1 MMKKTLLLI
10 ALFTVSLFSFGQTEE
25 TFTFEDS
32 YDGSSSYYEN
42 GRRISLQNRF
52 KIYGQLTDQIGV
64 SSTHACGNE
73 EISSVF
79 DEIGGFYM
87 FYTSFYLKR
96 FYMKVT
102 NQDRTSIDNTKD
114 IYLNGYHFSDL
125 VFHYK
130 IPKSVYNTNPNV
142 NNGYTLI
149 DLSTIPGLDLDVTI
163 IDKIMF
169 ENPPKEA
176 YVYIDDVVYTAQ
188 SYSNEIFPLMQ
199 MPEISN
205 IQPNSVDV
213 SSEFILSEPYNERGF
228 AYSTT
233 DETPTEAEGAT
244 LIPVAGGSSFDIFTG
259 TISNMTVDAEY
270 YIRAYAKTDDG
281 IRYSF
286 PISTMSGASSVLR
299 MSSNGEEIE
308 NNSTTTSLTN
318 NTDMGSALV
327 GESITHTYTISN
339 IGNETYSITTNP
351 LMNLETLDGIF
362 DATEPLLFNSIAPL
376 ATEDFTVTAT
386 HSTIGIYTNNVKAIN
401 GAETDFTF
409 PVKATF
415 YNKAEFSGYTF
426 YSYKEDS
433 VEITATV
440 KPNFSPTSIRM
451 DYGLSF
457 DVPDHTDYNGTLFS
471 ESNSNTFKIR
481 FPILRPGTKHY
492 FRLTATNAAGSTES
506 SYYIL
511 TTTPELPILNTNEVI
526 PLNEGET
533 KIISNSYLDV
543 EDPNQHVIKMTIQ
556 SLPTHGNITNDGTIV
571 EEGQYFTQAD
581 VDAELISYIHDGTD
595 TSEDSLI
602 VVISN
607 DNLSLDPTTIQFAI
621 TTINDAPTVIPQTRI
636 GEKGIPITFTVEHFT
651 DNTFDEESDALQ
663 KIKITA
669 LPTSGT
675 LKLGDDDIV
684 LNQEIPID
692 QTANITYVNSEE
704 GNFVFEWNGFTNAY
718 ADINAPVGI
727 TIGADVT
734 TPIISSWEMNITE
747 DQAAPIPTTKW
758 TDNYS
763 DAQPLTKI
771 AILQIG
777 TGITVKLSGQTLTAP
792 VEVLASDLE
801 NLQVVPDANFNGTV
815 INRWDATDGTLY
827 TDGDQQWKVII
838 QPVDDLPTA
847 GVINLSGE
855 EDTDITFDSTV
866 FGAIYNDVDSDGLT
880 HIRFDLTN
888 TNGSLTLNDID
899 VSNSN
904 ISIADIDQV
913 IYTPA
918 PNEYGNKMDSIHYI
932 VKNVNGESLD
942 SYAIYISLTSVD
954 DPPTNQGFTV
964 TLREDEIYNFT
975 FAQFNQ
981 NYQDVELAIQSKLKI
996 SQLPTNGKL
1005 LLNQVPV
1012 TLNQEIDR
1020 EDIALLSYSP
1030 KPNQSGDNFDLFRFQ
1045 SSDGALYSQDYDVV
1059 INVTPVVDAVE
1070 VGFIHALHFTGS
1082 GYVEVPYI
1090 QNIPTE
1096 CTFELMVKPV
1106 LQNSTQVITTSLINH
1121 KGFEFGINQSN
1132 EWYIKTGNG
1141 TSTTETVIQ
1150 TISNFNQWYKIM
1162 IVTGNNAKIAIIENS
1177 ENHNIEDIGT
1187 IIKSDS
1193 PTMIIGRDYG
1203 SSSNFFN
1210 GAIDEMTIWD
1220 GARTVDQAKDIYSLI
1235 QLTTPNILGYW
1246 DFNAIEATIIK
1257 DQIGTHN
1264 GYIHGNPYFEST
1276 GQVIFNQTQ
1285 EETAKTVS
1293 VKVIDWEGQST
1304 PIEQVSTIGGTT
1316 TVSPPYQLIFTP
1328 ATNFTGVAEITYQ
1341 LSGASN
1347 STATHYIKVINE
1359 DDAPIAIPQTIH
1371 MGESGIV
1378 NIAAERF
1385 TDNYSDADGDLLEKI
1400 IITSIPIESQGVLTH
1415 NGVAVVADQEITL
1428 ADLTTYGLVFTKE
1441 TSFEGT
1447 ASFNWNVEA
1456 NGKVSQTAAYV
1467 NLIVNPIISPL
1478 VIVNNTLDVREDEP
1492 YPITQSVFNDAIT
1505 DGDNITNIALLSS
1518 PTNGYFTKD
1527 GETLNTPVE
1536 LDFLT
1541 LDTQNIFIHFNDNW
1555 NGSDSFK
1562 WDVKDHAGYT
1572 DGDATTT
1579 VTVIPVNDA
1588 PVVTDFTLETKEDES
1603 LIFHTHIFRIE
1614 YNDAEN
1620 DDAKFVNIETL
1631 PLNGTLYY
1639 NNVAIQEINLPLKL
1653 EVLQSEELV
1662 YQPTINVTTNDTIK
1676 FTVED
1681 IHLSKSNRAN
1691 LVINIEEVNDPP
1703 QGADLS
1709 ITFDEDQSFDFN
1721 ATLFQDNYSDV
1732 EGDALKSIS
1741 IVTLPLLG
1749 TLTYDDQTVTS
1760 MILPFEI
1767 MSSDIA
1773 KLRFIPTPNGFGTPY
1788 ASFQYKLKD
1797 VNEGINGAY
1806 TIVVNVN
1813 EIQDLPS
1820 VDSNIQI
1827 TLNEDQSYIFNSS
1840 LFEQV
1845 FTDNDNHLL
1854 QKVKIQTLPTQG
1866 TLVYDGTDIT
1876 SETIINITDINKLS
1890 FHPETNDNGQGK
1902 TLFTFSLINDQSL
1915 ESDNTGQCLADI
1927 YAVND
1932 APVLNDDGAWSAT
1945 EGSTFTHTIDVDDY
1959 DQDPLTYT
1967 LVSGPTGMT
1976 VNSQG
1981 VVSWDVN
1988 MENNEVTGIKI
1999 TISDGR
2005 ESVTLNASIQ
2015 IQNVNNK
2022 KPVINTTSFTLPI
2035 KGLGTSYTITLT
2047 ATDADYGSTT
2057 FSDWTI
2063 TGLEDK
2069 DSDGT
2074 LAFNINPSTGVLSI
2088 NDYDELFKY
2097 GNFQYAF
2104 FATVSDGLNTSESTA
2119 MTIDIQDNRDEQ
2131 NVSGLINNTPF
2142 TTDKINQP
2150 QLTTEG
2156 KYLIYSSETPDVA
2169 SIINSYQ
2176 VKIHKAGSTNI
2187 TVTQAGDNSYKPY
2200 NETFQFVVSKA
2211 PLTITAK
2218 DVSRVYGVE
2227 NPEFTYELTGVKS
2240 GDTEVF
2246 MSEPTFTTTATS
2258 ESNAG
2263 LYNIDVMNATTPNY
2277 NPTYVSGT
2285 LTINKAP
2292 WNDSW
2297 ANKKSEL
2304 TIGEQIEVLLT
2315 KNTNFSMTSSM
2326 PGIVYVST
2334 HQLIA
2339 KANGTSV
2346 ISIHI
2351 PSDLNHTAQTIMETV
2366 TVRTPVNNGPTVSTS
2381 SETMNLKNLT
2391 ITQTITLSAVD
2402 PDTDPS
2408 NLQGWELRYLNDKDN
2423 DGTLAFAIN
2432 SNTGKLSISDY
2443 DELFE
2448 FESHDYNMQVRVSDG
2463 DSYSDWKDLVI
2474 HIDDNRDTQTV
2485 TGTYITEATYATA
2498 TIQEITKTDQDGA
2511 LAYESSNPSVSIV
2524 NGDKLNVVGVG
2535 TSTITIH
2542 NNGSNQYKPYN
2553 HTFTLTVTKA
2563 PIAVTAEDKSRV
2575 YGQENPT
2582 FTYTVTGQRTGDNNI
2597 FSTAPTMSSIANQT
2611 SDVGAYAIGIS
2622 GVENEHYDATYI
2634 PGTLT
2639 IERAISNV
2647 EWSNKTDEMLVG
2659 ENIYVNLSEIK
2670 TFTVS
2675 SNNEEVIKVDNTKIT
2690 AIKKGNAIVTIN
2702 VTEDQNHNNK
2712 AILQYITVTNNKPSV
2727 TSSSETINL
2736 KALVENEEIQLEA
2749 DSDIPITTWE
2759 MRYLSDKDN
2768 NGTPPFT
2775 LNSTNGILSISD
2787 YNELFKFGTHAYTC
2801 QVRVYNGDMYSEWKD
2816 ITLTIDDNRD
2826 IQTVTEAYI
2835 TGATYATATIQEI
2848 TKTDQDGTLVYES
2861 SNPSVS
2867 IVNGNKLNIVGV
2879 GTSTI
2884 TIHNNGSNQYKPYNH
2899 TFTLTVTKAPI
2910 AVTAEDKSRVYGQ
2923 ENPTFTYTVTGQRT
2937 GDNNIFST
2945 APTMSSIANQTSDVG
2960 AYAIEITGIENENY
2974 SAVYTDGSLSIEKA
2988 VSDMTWTNQT
2998 DEMSVGEFIDIE
3010 LSITSTS
3017 IDDALSTTATFT
3029 VSSDNEEVVQ
3039 VNNTRITAIKA
3050 GHAII
3055 TVNII
3060 EDQNHMNKTILQN
3073 IVVVNNKP
3081 SVTSSSETINL
3092 KDLVESDN
3100 VQLEADSDIPITTWE
3115 MRYLSDKDN
3124 NGTPPFTL
3132 NSTNGILSI
3141 SDYVELFEF
3150 ESHDYKF
3157 QVRVSDGESYS
3168 EWKDIVIHI
3177 VDNRDTQTVTGTYI
3191 TEATYATA
3199 TIQEITRTD
3208 QDGALVYES
3217 SNPSVSIVNGD
3228 KLNVVGV
3235 GTSTITIHNNG
3246 SNQYKHYNHTFTLTV
3261 TKAPIAVT
3269 AEDKSRVYGEEN
3281 PTFTYMVTGQRTGD
3295 NNIFSTAPTMS
3306 SIANETTDVGDYDIV
3321 ISGGVSE
3328 HYSPTYASGLLSITK
3343 AVRDVSWTNAPST
3356 MNLGDIVT
3364 VILSEDIA
3372 FTLSSDNSSIL
3383 KVVGK
3388 TVEALLPGSAE
3399 ITVLIPEDV
3408 NHTPQTIKRTIV
3420 VDGSKPIVLKREQD
3434 IYLKGLLS
3442 SFTFQMT
3449 ATVPNVDNAIVDAWE
3464 LRNVVDYD
3472 QNGEKAFAI
3481 GNTGIVSIT
3490 DIDELMKGNSRVYN
3504 TEVRAA
3510 YDGQYCEWTPL
3521 QIRIIENRHIQN
3533 VTEEY
3538 INSVT
3543 FTETEVVQASIT
3555 NMGKTLSYRSSNEEV
3570 VTVSQNTLTIH
3581 QVGTSTIYVDQ
3592 EGDNQVQPLHEQFIF
3607 TVEKAPIIVE
3617 ASSYSRV
3624 YMEENPVWDYN
3635 VTGAREEDELVFEVE
3650 PMITSA
3656 TTTES
3661 DCGAYPIEI
3670 SGGICANYTPTY
3682 KNGVLTITKAQ
3693 WGITWINEKLQ
3704 FKVGETLDI
3713 LLSSEENFRTSTSHP
3728 QILLADGKHLEAKAA
3743 GMSMLNIVIAE
3754 DTNHEAQYIQ
3764 NEITVS
3770 ESTGI
3775 WDTTDKITIYP
3786 NPASEFVYITGLEIK
3801 DKIVVIAP
3809 NGTKIKTIVVKE
3821 KRTTLP
3827 VHDLEDGLYL
3837 IQINDQHVYKVIVK
3851 K

>member
-1 MMKKTLLLI
+1 MKKTLFLI
-10 ALFTVSLFSFGQTEE
+10 ALLITVFTSLAQTEE
-25 TFTFEDS
+25 TFTFEENNNAFAS
-32 YDGSSSYYEN
+32 YFENEREISFQNHFEIHGS
-42 GRRISLQNRF
+42 IL
-52 KIYGQLTDQIGV
+52 DQIGV
-64 SSTHACGNE
+64 SSYHAVGNDGMSP
-73 EISSVF
+73 ISSK
-79 DEIGGFYM
+79 IGGFYM
-87 FYTSFYLKR
+87 YYTNFYLKR
-96 FYMKVT
+96 FYIKVT

-114 IYLNGYHFSDL
+114 IYLNGYHFSNI
-125 VFHYK
+125 VFKYK
-130 IPKSVYNTNPNV
+130 IPKSAYNTDLNV

-149 DLSTIPGLDLDVTI
+149 DLSTIAGLNLDNTI
-163 IDKIMF
+163 LDEIIF
-169 ENPPKEA
+169 EDQTKTA
-176 YVYIDDVVYTAQ
+176 YIYIDDVVYTAQ
-188 SYSNEIFPLMQ
+188 SYNDEVFPLMQ
-199 MPEISN
+199 MPEVSN
-205 IQPNSVDV
+205 VQTNSVDV
-213 SSEFILSEPYNERGF
+213 SSEFIVAKPFNERGF
-228 AYSTT
+228 VYSTT
-233 DETPTEAEGAT
+233 DETPTQDEGGTIIPVTEGNIFEAFTAT
-244 LIPVAGGSSFDIFTG
+244 LV
-259 TISNMTVDAEY
+259 NMDVDATY
-270 YIRAYAKTDDG
+270 YVSAYVKTDDG
-281 IRYSF
+281 TRYSF
-286 PISTMSGASSVLR
+286 PISTMSGASSVMRL
-299 MSSNGEEIE
+299 SSNGEDIF
-308 NNSTTTSLTN
+308 NNSTTTSTTN

-327 GESITHTYTISN
+327 GGSISHSYTISN
-339 IGNETYSITTNP
+339 IGNETYDITSRP
-351 LMNLETLDGIF
+351 LMNREILDDVF
-362 DATEPLLFNSIAPL
+362 DITEPIIFNSINASES
-376 ATEDFTVTAT
+376 EDFTISA
-386 HSTIGIYTNNVKAIN
+386 SSSSIGIFTNNIKAIN
-401 GAETDFTF
+401 GTNTDYTF
-409 PVKATF
+409 PIKATF
-415 YNKAEFSGYTF
+415 YDKPTFSGYTF
-426 YSYKEDS
+426 YSYVEDS
-433 VEITATV
+433 VEITVTV
-440 KPNFSPTSIRM
+440 KPNFSPTSIQLN
-451 DYGLSF
+451 YGVTMSTQQNKQLS
-457 DVPDHTDYNGTLFS
+457 GTLFS
-471 ESNSNTFKIR
+471 ESNSNTFVMR
-481 FPILRPGTKHY
+481 FPILSWGTNHY
-492 FRLTATNAAGSTES
+492 YKLTATNDG
-506 SYYIL
+506 
-511 TTTPELPILNTNEVI
+511 
-526 PLNEGET
+526 GET
-533 KIISNSYLDV
+533 VSSLYFLSTPTLDPVITTNQTITLDEGATKVISNTELLLI
-543 EDPNQHVIKMTIQ
+543 DPNGQEVKFTLLSEPNHGDISRNGE
-556 SLPTHGNITNDGTIV
+556 SLAIN
-571 EEGQYFTQAD
+571 EYFTQSEINLG
-581 VDAELISYIHDGTD
+581 VVSYVHDGTH
-595 TSEDSLI
+595 TSEDSII
-602 VVISN
+602 VEISN
-607 DNLSLDPTTIQFAI
+607 NSVTLDPTTILFAI
-621 TTINDAPTVIPQTRI
+621 NTVNDLPIGIPQSRI
-636 GEKGIPITFTVEHFT
+636 GEEGLPITFTTNHFT
-651 DNTFDEESDALQ
+651 DNTFDEEQDALL
-663 KIKITA
+663 KIKITT
-669 LPTSGT
+669 LPTSGSFQ
-675 LKLGDDDIV
+675 LGDDDIT
-684 LNQEIPID
+684 LNQEIPIAE
-692 QTANITYVNSEE
+692 TANITYLNSIE
-704 GNFVFEWNGFTNAY
+704 GTNSFQWTAFTNAY
-718 ADINAPVGI
+718 AAQSTPVTM
-727 TIGADVT
+727 TISADAT
-734 TPIISSWEMNITE
+734 PPIITAWNLNITE
-747 DQAAPIPTTKW
+747 DETTAIPSNIW
-758 TDNYS
+758 TENYS
-763 DAQPLTKI
+763 DAIPLTKI
-771 AILQIG
+771 AII
-777 TGITVKLSGQTLTAP
+777 TIEDGITIQLSGQDLTAP

-801 NLQVVPDANFNGTV
+801 NLQVIPDPNFNGVVT
-815 INRWDATDGTLY
+815 NRWDASDGNLY
-827 TDGDQQWKVII
+827 TDGDQQWTITI
-838 QPVDDLPTA
+838 APVDDLPTA
-847 GVINLSGE
+847 GTINLYGT
-855 EDTDITFDSTV
+855 EDTEIAIESITLGS
-866 FGAIYNDVDSDGLT
+866 IYDDVDSDGLT
-880 HIRFDLTN
+880 HVLFDLTN
-888 TNGSLTLNDID
+888 SSGTLTLNGID
-899 VSNSN
+899 VATTP
-904 ISIADIDQV
+904 ISVTDLDQL

-918 PNEYGNKMDSIHYI
+918 PNMYGTEIDSIHYKVMNI
-932 VKNVNGESLD
+932 NGESFD
-942 SYAIYISLTSVD
+942 NYPIYITLSEVD
-954 DPPTNQGFTV
+954 DPPTNQPFNIS
-964 TLREDEIYNFT
+964 LREDDVFSFT
-975 FAQFNQ
+975 FSQFNQ
-981 NYQDVELAIQSKLKI
+981 NYNDIEQAIQSKIKI
-996 SQLPTNGKL
+996 TQLPSNGKL

-1012 TLNQEIDR
+1012 ILNQEIDR
-1020 EDIALLSYSP
+1020 EKISQLFYTP
-1030 KPNQSGDNFDLFRFQ
+1030 MPNQSGSNFDLFSFQ
-1045 SSDGALYSQDYDVV
+1045 SNDGVNYSPSYDVS
-1059 INVTPVVDAVE
+1059 IDVTSVLDGVE
-1070 VGFIHALHFTGS
+1070 LGFIHALRFTGS
-1082 GYVEVPYI
+1082 GHVEVPYF
-1090 QNIPTE
+1090 QNIPTN
-1096 CTFELMVKPV
+1096 CTLEFMVKPIGE
-1106 LQNSTQVITTSLINH
+1106 NSEQVIISSLDDH
-1121 KGFEFGINQSN
+1121 TGLEFGINASN
-1132 EWYIKTGNG
+1132 QWVIKTGNG
-1141 TSTTETVIQ
+1141 TTTTTQ
-1150 TISNFNQWYKIM
+1150 TLTPITTLNQWVKIM
-1162 IVTGNNAKIAIIENS
+1162 IVTGTNAQIAIIEDM
-1177 ENHNIEDIGT
+1177 ENIHTESIGS
-1187 IIKSDS
+1187 IIKSSS
-1193 PTMIIGRDYG
+1193 PTMIIGRNNTANNY
-1203 SSSNFFN
+1203 FQ
-1210 GAIDEMTIWD
+1210 GAIDEMVIWND
-1220 GARTVDQAKDIYSLI
+1220 IRTVDQAKDIYAEI
-1235 QLTTPNILGYW
+1235 KYTTPNILGYW
-1246 DFNAIEATIIK
+1246 NFNAIESTIVK

-1264 GYIHGNPYFEST
+1264 GYIQGNLYFEST
-1276 GQVIFNQTQ
+1276 GEVVFNQGQ
-1285 EETAKTVS
+1285 EETLKTVS
-1293 VKVIDWEGQST
+1293 IKVTDWDNLAT
-1304 PIEQVSTIGGTT
+1304 PIEVVSTQGGTT
-1316 TVSPPYQLIFTP
+1316 TTGASYQLNFTP
-1328 ATNFTGVAEITYQ
+1328 TTNFTGVAEITYQ
-1341 LSGASN
+1341 LTGSSN
-1347 STATHYIKVINE
+1347 QKATHYIHVNNV
-1359 DDAPIAIPQTIH
+1359 DDAPVAIPQSIH
-1371 MGESGIV
+1371 VENDGMA
-1378 NIAAERF
+1378 NITVDRF
-1385 TDNYSDADGDLLEKI
+1385 TDNYSDADSDNLEKI
-1400 IITSIPIESQGVLTH
+1400 IITSIPDPTHGTLTH
-1415 NGVAVVADQEITL
+1415 NSVAVTANQQITID
-1428 ADLTTYGLVFTKE
+1428 DLTTHGLLFTKVDG
-1441 TSFEGT
+1441 FEGT
-1447 ASFNWNVEA
+1447 AIFNWNAEA
-1456 NGKVSQTAAYV
+1456 NGNISQTPAYV
-1467 NLIVNPIISPL
+1467 NLKVNPQISTL
-1478 VIVNNTLDVREDEP
+1478 VIINNTLEIREDEP
-1492 YPITQSVFNDAIT
+1492 SPLTQNVFTSAIAN
-1505 DGDNITNIALLSS
+1505 GENITHIALLSS
-1518 PTNGYFTKD
+1518 PENGYFTKD
-1527 GETLNTPVE
+1527 GSVLNTPVE
-1536 LDFLT
+1536 LDYTT
-1541 LDTQNIFIHFNDNW
+1541 LDTQNISIHFNNNW
-1555 NGSDSFK
+1555 NGNDSFH

-1572 DGDATTT
+1572 DGSASTI
-1579 VTVIPVNDA
+1579 VTVIPINDA
-1588 PVVTDFTLETKEDES
+1588 PIITDFILETTEDET
-1603 LIFHTHIFRIE
+1603 LILHTHIFKIE
-1614 YNDAEN
+1614 YVDIEN

-1631 PLNGTLYY
+1631 PLRGELYY
-1639 NNVAIQEINLPLKL
+1639 HNVAIKDNDLPLRI
-1653 EVLQSEELV
+1653 EVLQTEELV
-1662 YQPTINVTTNDTIK
+1662 YQPNQNITINDTIK

-1681 IHLSKSNRAN
+1681 THLSQSNLAN
-1691 LVINIEEVNDPP
+1691 LVIDIKAVNDPP
-1703 QGADLS
+1703 LGNDLS
-1709 ITFDEDQSFDFN
+1709 ITFDEDQIYTFDPMSFQ
-1721 ATLFQDNYSDV
+1721 TIYSDV

-1767 MSSDIA
+1767 MSSDIT

-1788 ASFQYKLKD
+1788 ASFQYKMTD

-1806 TIVVNVN
+1806 TIVVSVN

-1845 FTDNDNHLL
+1845 FTDNDNQLL
-1854 QKVKIQTLPTQG
+1854 QKVKIKTLPTQG
-1866 TLVYDGTDIT
+1866 TLVYDGTVIT
-1876 SETIINITDINKLS
+1876 SETIINITDINRLS
-1890 FHPETNDNGQGK
+1890 FHPADNDNGQGK
-1902 TLFTFSLINDQSL
+1902 TLFTFSLINDQGL

-1932 APVLNDDGAWSAT
+1932 APVVNDGGAWSAT
-1945 EGSTFTHTIDVDDY
+1945 EGSAFTHTIDVEDY

-1967 LVSGPTGMT
+1967 LVSGPAGMT

-1988 MENNEVTGIKI
+1988 MESNEVTGIKI

-2035 KGLGTSYTITLT
+2035 KGLGTSYTISFT

-2074 LAFNINPSTGVLSI
+2074 LPFNINPSTGVLSI

-2119 MTIDIQDNRDEQ
+2119 ITIDIQDNRDEQ

-2200 NETFQFVVSKA
+2200 NETFEFVVSKA

-2263 LYNIDVMNATTPNY
+2263 IYNIDVMNATTPNY

-2297 ANKKSEL
+2297 ANKKNEL

-2315 KNTNFSMTSSM
+2315 KNTNFSMESSL
-2326 PGIVYVST
+2326 PGIIEVST

-2351 PSDLNHTAQTIMETV
+2351 PSDLNHTAQTIMEAV

-2391 ITQTITLSAVD
+2391 STQTITLSAVD

-2408 NLQGWELRYLNDKDN
+2408 NLQGWVLRYLNDKDG

-2474 HIDDNRDTQTV
+2474 HIKDNRDTQTV
-2485 TGTYITEATYATA
+2485 TGTYIKGATYATA
-2498 TIQEITKTDQDGA
+2498 TIQEVTKTDQDVA

-2524 NGDKLNVVGVG
+2524 NGDKLNVIGVG
-2535 TSTITIH
+2535 SSTITVY
-2542 NNGSNQYKPYN
+2542 NDGDNQYKPYN

-2563 PIAVTAEDKSRV
+2563 PIAVKAEDKRRV

-2597 FSTAPTMSSIANQT
+2597 FTFVPTVSSIAN
-2611 SDVGAYAIGIS
+2611 
-2622 GVENEHYDATYI
+2622 E
-2634 PGTLT
+2634 
-2639 IERAISNV
+2639 
-2647 EWSNKTDEMLVG
+2647 
-2659 ENIYVNLSEIK
+2659 
-2670 TFTVS
+2670 
-2675 SNNEEVIKVDNTKIT
+2675 
-2690 AIKKGNAIVTIN
+2690 
-2702 VTEDQNHNNK
+2702 
-2712 AILQYITVTNNKPSV
+2712 
-2727 TSSSETINL
+2727 
-2736 KALVENEEIQLEA
+2736 
-2749 DSDIPITTWE
+2749 
-2759 MRYLSDKDN
+2759 
-2768 NGTPPFT
+2768 
-2775 LNSTNGILSISD
+2775 
-2787 YNELFKFGTHAYTC
+2787 
-2801 QVRVYNGDMYSEWKD
+2801 
-2816 ITLTIDDNRD
+2816 
-2826 IQTVTEAYI
+2826 
-2835 TGATYATATIQEI
+2835 
-2848 TKTDQDGTLVYES
+2848 
-2861 SNPSVS
+2861 
-2867 IVNGNKLNIVGV
+2867 
-2879 GTSTI
+2879 
-2884 TIHNNGSNQYKPYNH
+2884 
-2899 TFTLTVTKAPI
+2899 
-2910 AVTAEDKSRVYGQ
+2910 
-2923 ENPTFTYTVTGQRT
+2923 
-2937 GDNNIFST
+2937 
-2945 APTMSSIANQTSDVG
+2945 TSDVG

-2974 SAVYTDGSLSIEKA
+2974 SAVYTDGRLSIEKA
-2988 VSDMTWTNQT
+2988 VSDITWSNQT
-2998 DEMSVGEFIDIE
+2998 DELSVGDFIDIAISE
-3010 LSITSTS
+3010 IR
-3017 IDDALSTTATFT
+3017 TFT
-3029 VSSDNEEVVQ
+3029 VRSSNEEVLSVD
-3039 VNNTRITAIKA
+3039 NSRITAIKA
-3050 GHAII
+3050 GNAII
-3055 TVNII
+3055 TVSVI

-3081 SVTSSSETINL
+3081 SVITSSKTINL
-3092 KDLVESDN
+3092 KDLVESDII
-3100 VQLEADSDIPITTWE
+3100 QLEADSDIPIITWG

-3124 NGTPPFTL
+3124 NGTPPFTI

-3141 SDYVELFEF
+3141 SDYNELF
-3150 ESHDYKF
+3150 KF
-3157 QVRVSDGESYS
+3157 GTHTYILQARVYDGNMYS
-3168 EWKDIVIHI
+3168 EWKDIAINI
-3177 VDNRDTQTVTGTYI
+3177 DDNRDTQTVTGTYI
-3191 TEATYATA
+3191 KGATYATA
-3199 TIQEITRTD
+3199 TIQEVTKTD
-3208 QDGALVYES
+3208 QDVALAYES

-3228 KLNVVGV
+3228 KLNVIGV
-3235 GTSTITIHNNG
+3235 GSSTITVYNDG
-3246 SNQYKHYNHTFTLTV
+3246 DNQYKPYNHTFTLTV
-3261 TKAPIAVT
+3261 TKAPITVT
-3269 AEDKSRVYGEEN
+3269 AEDKSRLYGQEN
-3281 PTFTYMVTGQRTGD
+3281 PEFTYSVSGQRTGD

-3306 SIANETTDVGDYDIV
+3306 SIANETSDVGDYDIV
-3321 ISGGVSE
+3321 ITGGVSE

-3356 MNLGDIVT
+3356 MNVGDIVT
-3364 VILSEDIA
+3364 VILSEDIV

-3408 NHTPQTIKRTIV
+3408 NHTQQAIKRTIV

-3434 IYLKGLLS
+3434 IYLKGLVA

-3490 DIDELMKGNSRVYN
+3490 DIDELMKGDSRVYN

-3521 QIRIIENRHIQN
+3521 QIRIIENRDIQN

-3555 NMGKTLSYRSSNEEV
+3555 NMGKTLSYRSSNEAV